1 MRHKDMSANLLL
13 ADTGQDAAV
22 VVPVKVVVS
31 CCCRGLVAL
40 LLGVVLLPEVGR
52 ARLAS
57 ERGEVSLSERGDVH
71 GEEVRGRTR
80 AGLGAESRAGS
91 TWNRV

>member
-1 MRHKDMSANLLL
+1 M
-13 ADTGQDAAV
+13 
-22 VVPVKVVVS
+22 VVPVNVVVS

-57 ERGEVSLSERGDVH
+57 ERGEVSSLSERGDVH

-91 TWNRV
+91 TWSGV

>member
-1 MRHKDMSANLLL
+1 M
-13 ADTGQDAAV
+13 V
-22 VVPVKVVVS
+22 VKAS
-31 CCCRGLVAL
+31 CCWRGLVALL

-57 ERGEVSLSERGDVH
+57 DRGEVVFLSERGDVH

-80 AGLGAESRAGS
+80 AGLGAESLAGR
-91 TWNRV
+91 T